1 MKNKMKKLWNF
12 FTAYEKIWFTTIV
25 ILSIILSFVF
35 PETDDPTYTLTL
47 NKSAYTS
54 SSGLVFDTADF
65 SGTTGS
71 FVIDAVSVNG
81 KSYSVDEFTN
91 VKEFTV
97 NSDDVNTLTLPLPVQ
112 VTADDEISF
121 EGYPDDGGELSVSI
135 TNKDGKCLY
144 SGTSDFVN
152 STDTNK
158 TTEHAP
164 KYLISAKLV
173 TLLYLIDIF
182 TNVSCE
188 LLIAKQSKWNF
199 IVSLVVEIV
208 EIAICIV
215 CMYRFATLAV
225 TLLFWI
231 PCDIISFVQ
240 WHKNRD
246 MEKEELTVVKK
257 LTPKQDVFVVLGII
271 VWTVVIGYFLT
282 FIEVSGGIFANNVLY
297 KNIACYMDACVS
309 AVGIANGLFILFRY
323 REQWIAWYI
332 SAIIET
338 VINIMAGQWL
348 LLVLK
353 AGYLSNTTYGYIK
366 WTKYINNRTKKANIE
381 KQTADINN

>member
-12 FTAYEKIWFTTIV
+12 FTVYEKIWFTTIV
-25 ILSIILSFVF
+25 ILSIILSLVF

-65 SGTTGS
+65 TGTTGS

-81 KSYSVDEFTN
+81 KSYSVDEFTS

-97 NSDDVNTLTLPLPVQ
+97 NSDDVNTLTLPLPVP

-135 TNKDGKCLY
+135 TNKDGNCLY

-353 AGYLSNTTYGYIK
+353 AGYLSNTTYGFIK